1 MPEFH
6 WSGTW
11 RGRRPASD
19 PHTRARRVISP
30 SGGIMRGK
38 FPSRKNGRMVHHEG
52 LLELDAIYLFE
63 ASPRVVSYREQPRT
77 ILFPDGPRLRRY
89 TPDFELTLSNGG
101 LVLVE
106 VKPCRSLLD
115 DEVRHKLEKVT
126 AYLQRSGQSFV
137 LLTDEGLRSEPRQ
150 ANLRRLYHQTP
161 RRWPTDAACIN
172 ALQPHRSLLPLPW
185 SAVKQLL
192 GERGIHPANLLFKG
206 LLHCELDA
214 PLTNDTLLHLEE
226 ENCDAWICIAEG
238 HDF

>member
-1 MPEFH
+1 MSEFH

-19 PHTRARRVISP
+19 PHTPARRVISP

-63 ASPRVVSYREQPRT
+63 ASPRVTSYREQPQT
-77 ILFPDGPRLRRY
+77 VLFPDGMRLRRY
-89 TPDFELTLSNGG
+89 TPDFELTLSKGE

-106 VKPCRSLLD
+106 VKPCRSLQGAD
-115 DEVRHKLEKVT
+115 VRRKLERVT
-126 AYLQRSGQSFV
+126 AHLQRSEQPFV
-137 LLTDEGLRSEPRQ
+137 ILTDEALRSEPRQ
-150 ANLRRLYHQTP
+150 GNVRRLYHQAP
-161 RRWPTDAACIN
+161 RLWPTDAACIN
-172 ALQPHRSLLPLPW
+172 ALQPHRSRFPLPW

-192 GERGIHPANLLFKG
+192 GERDIHPANLLFKG

-214 PLTNDTLLHLEE
+214 PLTNDTLLHLTE
-226 ENCDAWICIAEG
+226 ENGDAWICIAQG
-238 HDF
+238 HGF